1 MIDAVTQTRLQ
12 DLFRRENRS
21 FLQYVS
27 QATPWCR
34 ELDRPIVEKVN
45 HLAREELGALE
56 KLADWM
62 DSEHVPL
69 PYLGAF
75 STSFTSFNFVDIRKL
90 LAPLVVEQR
99 KELADLEADA
109 KCLDQSK
116 AKALINELVELNR
129 KQLEMMES
137 LKKPL
142 AA

>member
-1 MIDAVTQTRLQ
+1 MIDAVTQMRLQ

-27 QATPWCR
+27 QATPWSR
-34 ELDRPIVEKVN
+34 NLDRPIVEKILN
-45 HLAREELGALE
+45 LAVEELAALD
-56 KLADWM
+56 KLAIWM
-62 DSEHVPL
+62 DSEHIPL

-75 STSFTSFNFVDIRKL
+75 STSFTSFNFVDIRRL
-90 LAPLVVEQR
+90 LGPLVVEQR

-109 KCLDQSK
+109 KCLEHSK

-129 KQLEMMES
+129 KQLETMES
-137 LKKPL
+137 LKQPL